1 MRISAMSTQIS
12 KVAISVEC
20 HSIAEGS
27 ELGPSTGTVLLRLN
41 LMLISEPPND
51 LQCRLKG
58 VLESIEP
65 SLLEA
70 FELEALSTRSRVSFV
85 EWLTSLRIETKL
97 ALLGR
102 LLSLRLISEPL
113 HIVIQDGCSRDADSI
128 RRTSGTGVSIV
139 VLRHLGQKVP
149 TLSKPRSIVSQHP
162 WLKPDWL
169 AALIQGSPD
178 ICGLP

>member
-128 RRTSGTGVSIV
+128 RRSSLSRDLSCPNIPGLSRIGWLLLYKARLISVVCRSENSGGD
-139 VLRHLGQKVP
+139 
-149 TLSKPRSIVSQHP
+149 TL
-162 WLKPDWL
+162 
-169 AALIQGSPD
+169 
-178 ICGLP
+178 